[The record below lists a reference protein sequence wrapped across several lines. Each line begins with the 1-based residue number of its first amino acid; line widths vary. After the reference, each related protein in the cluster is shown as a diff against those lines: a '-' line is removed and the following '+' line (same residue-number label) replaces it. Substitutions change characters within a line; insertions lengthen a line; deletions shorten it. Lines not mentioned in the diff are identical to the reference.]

1 VVSEFLRRVDILP
14 WEDPVARTY
23 GPLSAQLLSQGITLS
38 PLDMQIAAHA
48 LHVKVV
54 LVSSDAV
61 FKHVAPLDVENWLEY
76 IKS

>member
-1 VVSEFLRRVDILP
+1 
-14 WEDPVARTY
+14 
-23 GPLSAQLLSQGITLS
+23 
-38 PLDMQIAAHA
+38 
-48 LHVKVV
+48 LHVKAV